1 MTTAHAYKILGLS
14 QDSDKQEIKKK
25 YRQLMHQVHPDT
37 GFLCE
42 FAYPY
47 SAQEIIEAYSVLCK
61 KQTASKPASSRSSKS
76 ADYSSNTSSTSKTPA
91 WDAPLNPHAYMSRNI
106 YHFAED
112 SDGNILG
119 SFIIATGKFLWKTE
133 EDFSLF
139 QKSIIECTQ
148 KLFRQVEKNV
158 SHSSLSLTA
167 DKHLYF
173 QAELSYL
180 LTQQFIDAAQTLKT
194 LLPSVSADKD
204 AADIF
209 KIPAMLEFNARNIYT
224 KSSLKTVRDIL
235 PGTPLYPAMI
245 KNHRLFLKTP
255 AGEIVGYL
263 SFKDDRLYY
272 IVIPLFEQKRVQVKI
287 RMPKLSD
294 TVNAKKAS
302 HFHQKGYQ
310 ELDFWLKVP
319 HSHIGAPENINL
331 QIENLLHL
339 LSSSYI

>member
-37 GFLCE
+37 SSLSE
-42 FAYPY
+42 SAYPY

-61 KQTASKPASSRSSKS
+61 KQTASKTASSRSSKS
-76 ADYSSNTSSTSKTPA
+76 ADPSNTSSASKAPA

-106 YHFAED
+106 YHYAED
-112 SDGNILG
+112 SDGNVLG

-148 KLFRQVEKNV
+148 KLFQRAEKNTP
-158 SHSSLSLTA
+158 HLSLNLTA
-167 DKHLYF
+167 EKRLHF

-180 LTQQFIDAAQTLKT
+180 LTQQFIDAAQTLKV

-209 KIPAMLEFNARNIYT
+209 KISAMLEFNARNAYT
-224 KSSLKTVRDIL
+224 KSNRITVRDIL
-235 PGTPLYPAMI
+235 PGTSLYPAMI

-272 IVIPLFEQKRVQVKI
+272 IVIPLFEQKRAQVKI
-287 RMPKLSD
+287 RMPRQSD
-294 TVNAKKAS
+294 AVNTKKTS
-302 HFHQKGYQ
+302 HFHQKNYQ

-319 HSHIGAPENINL
+319 HSHIGTPENINL
-331 QIENLLHL
+331 QIENLLHQ

>member
-37 GFLCE
+37 SSLSE
-42 FAYPY
+42 SAYPY

-61 KQTASKPASSRSSKS
+61 KQIASKTTSSCSSKS
-76 ADYSSNTSSTSKTPA
+76 ADSYNTSSTSKTPA

-106 YHFAED
+106 YHYAED

-119 SFIIATGKFLWKTE
+119 SFIIATGKFLWKME

-148 KLFRQVEKNV
+148 KLFQQVEKIA

-167 DKHLYF
+167 DKRLYF

-194 LLPSVSADKD
+194 LLPSVSADED
-204 AADIF
+204 TADIF
-209 KIPAMLEFNARNIYT
+209 KIPAMLETCIRGTYT
-224 KSSLKTVRDIL
+224 L
-235 PGTPLYPAMI
+235 PSGAPLYPAMI
-245 KNHRLFLKTP
+245 KNHRLFLKTS
-255 AGEIVGYL
+255 AGEIIGYL

-272 IVIPLFEQKRVQVKI
+272 IVIPLFEQKRAQVKI
-287 RMPKLSD
+287 KMPKPSD
-294 TVNAKKAS
+294 TINT
-302 HFHQKGYQ
+302 QKISPLRHKNYQ

-331 QIENLLHL
+331 QIEALLQQ
-339 LSSSYI
+339 IT